1 MFGLLYQSLE
11 RMLIKRFGQEIWDEI
26 KEMID
31 LNEKDVTT
39 EYTFGIHTIYD
50 DKYALDLV
58 NAASEVLGLKQDL
71 ILELFGEQFIQFC
84 HEAGYGKILS
94 CLAPNLKDFLA
105 TLDTLHEHLTDTYP
119 GMKPPSFTCSE
130 NESGLIVTYD
140 SARMGLESVVVGIIK
155 SIARG
160 IFQQEVVLEVHQK
173 QRPNDP
179 ARFTVQEVTKKH
191 IHSSLNRSLGLQML
205 HPQVPSAQAENLVPP
220 SIFAS
225 IFPFHFVFNA
235 DLSIVQTGQALTRI
249 FSNVLHQDISDYKA
263 NQLFSLVKPNIAFSF
278 QEICL
283 HTHTVF
289 ILEVQTAIKM
299 RGMHSNSS
307 KFSFRLKGQM
317 ILLPKVK
324 SLLFLGS
331 PRVTSLE
338 EIQARGLYLSDF
350 PIHDATRDLLMMMEC
365 CRAEMAMAIKM
376 ELLTENL
383 RETKKKLE
391 EEKMRSESLLHQ
403 MLPIQVAD
411 QLKEGKSVTAERFA
425 NVTILFSD
433 IKHFVKM
440 VGCAEPMQVVKMLNE
455 LYVKFDQCSARHK
468 VYKVETIGDAY
479 MVVGGLPKPITNHA
493 EEVAKLALD
502 MLRSSDT
509 VRAIVPEAERSER
522 RDQTVEIRIGMHSG
536 PVVAGVVGKKMPRYC
551 LFGQTVN
558 IASRCESNG
567 VPKRIHITEEVYKE
581 LENNPNFTMEKRG
594 PVEFKGLEEDKV
606 CYWLERGL
614 YVPFVYECP
623 VSNSI
628 DMKDDD
634 NPFPRSSTDVPLPHP
649 LAHPR
654 QSLLSLTPRDGPD
667 PTTICASPSL
677 QSSTYS
683 QKVSRESG
691 DSTFF
696 PPPHLQLH
704 LSNSLSDLS
713 TENRCGSPLYQHNQK
728 RRATVVYS
736 RSTTDLRTRNQLT
749 INTGEH
755 PKTSRRPSS
764 RIVLMERGYI
774 NRGCGIFQPIQ
785 LRDSHESQL

>member
-11 RMLIKRFGQEIWDEI
+11 RMLIRRFGQEIWDEI

-84 HEAGYGKILS
+84 HEAGYGKILA

-119 GMKPPSFTCSE
+119 GMKPPSFTCTE
-130 NESGLIVTYD
+130 TESGLIVTYD

-160 IFQQEVVLEVHQK
+160 IFHQEVVLEVHHK

-191 IHSSLNRSLGLQML
+191 INKSLNRSIGLHSL
-205 HPQVPSAQAENLVPP
+205 HWQGPSAQAENLVPP
-220 SIFAS
+220 AIFAS

-249 FSNVLHQDISDYKA
+249 FSSVLHQDISDYKA

-289 ILEVQTAIKM
+289 ILEVQTAIAM
-299 RGMHSNSS
+299 REMHSNN

-391 EEKMRSESLLHQ
+391 EEKTRSESLLHQ
-403 MLPIQVAD
+403 MLPMQVAD
-411 QLKEGKSVTAERFA
+411 QLKEGKSVRAERFA

-440 VGCAEPMQVVKMLNE
+440 VGNAEPMQVVKMLNE

-479 MVVGGLPKPITNHA
+479 MVVGGLPKPIKNHA

-502 MLRSSDT
+502 MLRSSNT
-509 VRAIVPEAERSER
+509 VRAIVSESERS
-522 RDQTVEIRIGMHSG
+522 DQTVEIRIGMHSG

-567 VPKRIHITEEVYKE
+567 EPKRIHITEEVYRE
-581 LENNPNFTMEKRG
+581 LENNANFLMEKRG
-594 PVEFKGLEEDKV
+594 PIEFKGLEEGKT
-606 CYWLERGL
+606 CYWLERGE
-614 YVPFVYECP
+614 YVPFVPESP
-623 VSNSI
+623 SAHSI
-628 DMKDDD
+628 DMRDND
-634 NPFPRSSTDVPLPHP
+634 NPFPKSSADVSLANPLMHLGQPI
-649 LAHPR
+649 
-654 QSLLSLTPRDGPD
+654 LSTGDEPELP
-667 PTTICASPSL
+667 TICLSPSL
-677 QSSTYS
+677 QSSAYS
-683 QKVSRESG
+683 QKPSKDSG
-691 DSTFF
+691 DSVFL
-696 PPPHLQLH
+696 PAHLLLH
-704 LSNSLSDLS
+704 PSNSVSDLCS
-713 TENRCGSPLYQHNQK
+713 DFRSGSPLYQHNQK

-736 RSTTDLRTRNQLT
+736 RSTVDLRNRNQLT
-749 INTGEH
+749 MFPGEYS
-755 PKTSRRPSS
+755 KTSRRTSS
-764 RIVLMERGYI
+764 RMTHIERGYI

-785 LRDSHESQL
+785 LRDSQESQL

>member
-11 RMLIKRFGQEIWDEI
+11 RMLIRRFGQETWEEI
-26 KEMID
+26 KEMIN
-31 LNEKDVTT
+31 LNEKDITT
-39 EYTFGIHTIYD
+39 EYTFGIHTMYD

-58 NAASEVLGLKQDL
+58 NAASEVLGIKKDV

-84 HEAGYGKILS
+84 HEAGYGKILT

-173 QRPNDP
+173 LKPNDP
-179 ARFTVQEVTKKH
+179 ARFIVKEVSRKPVPKQKT
-191 IHSSLNRSLGLQML
+191 ILYPPML
-205 HPQVPSAQAENLVPP
+205 IDRTENLVPP
-220 SIFAS
+220 SIFAA
-225 IFPFHFVFNA
+225 IFPFHFVFTS
-235 DLSIVQTGQALTRI
+235 DLSIKQTGQALTRI
-249 FSNVLHQDISDYKA
+249 FSQVLQQDISDYKA
-263 NQLFSLVKPNIAFSF
+263 NQLFSIIKPNVAFSF

-289 ILEVQTAIKM
+289 VLEVQTAIKM
-299 RGMHSNSS
+299 RDFHHTSN

-317 ILLPKVK
+317 IVLPKTM

-383 RETKKKLE
+383 KETKKKLE
-391 EEKMRSESLLHQ
+391 EEKMRSESLLNQ
-403 MLPIQVAD
+403 MLPIQVAN

-425 NVTILFSD
+425 KVTILFSD
-433 IKHFVKM
+433 IKNFVKM
-440 VGCAEPMQVVKMLNE
+440 VGNAEPMQVVKMLNE
-455 LYVKFDQCSARHK
+455 LYVKFDQASACHK

-479 MVVGGLPKPITNHA
+479 MVVGGLPKPIKNHA
-493 EEVAKLALD
+493 EEVAKLAID
-502 MLRSSDT
+502 MMRSSDT
-509 VRAIVPEAERSER
+509 VKAIMSESEVK
-522 RDQTVEIRIGMHSG
+522 DKMDKAVEIRIGMHTG

-567 VPKRIHITEEVYKE
+567 LATRIHITEEVYNE
-581 LENNPNFTMEKRG
+581 LESNSLFVMEKRG
-594 PVEFKGLEEDKV
+594 PVEFKGLDYNKT
-606 CYWLERGL
+606 CYWLEQGT
-614 YVPFVYECP
+614 YQPFVYET
-623 VSNSI
+623 SATTTI

-634 NPFPRSSTDVPLPHP
+634 NPFPKSSIDNSFISLEPPLPKPGPNLTIPSLVLDNLSIP
-649 LAHPR
+649 L
-654 QSLLSLTPRDGPD
+654 
-667 PTTICASPSL
+667 SPSS
-677 QSSTYS
+677 QSNTQSYRS
-683 QKVSRESG
+683 KESG
-691 DSTFF
+691 DSSII
-696 PPPHLQLH
+696 PPFSPVHS
-704 LSNSLSDLS
+704 SNSLLDLS
-713 TENRCGSPLYQHNQK
+713 DNRSNSPLYPPNH
-728 RRATVVYS
+728 RRRNTVVYS
-736 RSTTDLRTRNQLT
+736 RSTSDLRRVNAQMSMY
-749 INTGEH
+749 E
-755 PKTSRRPSS
+755 PKRSYRP
-764 RIVLMERGYI
+764 VHVENGYI
-774 NRGCGIFQPIQ
+774 NRGSGIFQPI
-785 LRDSHESQL
+785 LIRDSHASQL

>member
-11 RMLIKRFGQEIWDEI
+11 RMLIRRFGQEIWEEI

-84 HEAGYGKILS
+84 HEAGYGKILT

-160 IFQQEVVLEVHQK
+160 IFQQEVILEVHHK
-173 QRPNDP
+173 QRPNEP
-179 ARFTVQEVTKKH
+179 ARFTVKEVTKKH
-191 IHSSLNRSLGLQML
+191 VNKHINRSLHSL
-205 HPQVPSAQAENLVPP
+205 HAPAPSAQAENLVPP
-220 SIFAS
+220 SIFSS

-249 FSNVLHQDISDYKA
+249 FSHVLHQDISDYKA
-263 NQLFSLVKPNIAFSF
+263 NQLFSLVKPNITFSF

-299 RGMHSNSS
+299 RDMHPSNS

-338 EIQARGLYLSDF
+338 EIQSRGLYLSDF

-391 EEKMRSESLLHQ
+391 EEKMRSESLLNQ
-403 MLPIQVAD
+403 MLPMQVAD

-440 VGCAEPMQVVKMLNE
+440 VGSAEPMQVVKMLNE
-455 LYVKFDQCSARHK
+455 LYVKFDKCSARHK

-509 VRAIVPEAERSER
+509 VRAIVPESEREER

-567 VPKRIHITEEVYKE
+567 EPKRIHITEEVYRE
-581 LENNPNFTMEKRG
+581 LENNPNFSLEKRG
-594 PVEFKGLEEDKV
+594 PVEFKGLEADKM
-606 CYWLERGL
+606 CYWLERGE
-614 YVPFVYECP
+614 YIPFVYETT
-623 VSNSI
+623 SNSFE
-628 DMKDDD
+628 MRDDD
-634 NPFPRSSTDVPLPHP
+634 NPFPRSSIDVPLVGPPMSTRSSLISQCDPPEHP
-649 LAHPR
+649 
-654 QSLLSLTPRDGPD
+654 
-667 PTTICASPSL
+667 TICLSPSM
-677 QSSTYS
+677 QSSKKT
-683 QKVSRESG
+683 SRESG
-691 DSTFF
+691 DSTFL
-696 PPPHLQLH
+696 PASHVLLH
-704 LSNSLSDLS
+704 PSNSLTDLS
-713 TENRCGSPLYQHNQK
+713 SSEFRCGSPLYHHNQK

-736 RSTTDLRTRNQLT
+736 RSTMDLRTRNQLT
-749 INTGEH
+749 HSLSEY
-755 PKTSRRPSS
+755 PKTSRRTSS
-764 RIVLMERGYI
+764 RGVPMEMGYI
-774 NRGCGIFQPIQ
+774 NRGCGVFQPIQ
-785 LRDSHESQL
+785 LRDSQESQL